1 LGERGTEEYKSNY
14 RTEVIDGINAS
25 DILVKL
31 IEESRWLYGCS
42 SFATLNLIGN
52 MIKKP
57 LKKIL
62 SEGGAHK
69 GVRWIGKIDTHDD
82 IEVVRNYLQ
91 LGFQIKH
98 VNAIPVNFV
107 VTDKKFNLTIDNMS
121 EGEQSLPAN
130 AVVSN
135 DPAYLNHF
143 NSLFERLWN
152 DRASIN
158 ASDRILEIQEGVE
171 PEEIRILSDPRE
183 VHRLYAELLD
193 LAMSEISIIFATPN
207 ALHRAQKLGIIE
219 LLIRAA
225 KERKIKVKVIIPS
238 YQEEVTNRADIGLDF
253 APQFT
258 EIEEI
263 SDVYPNFEVR
273 RNVPLINQTSKIK
286 STFLIVDR
294 NSSLIIDLKDDTKND
309 FMLATGFATF
319 SSSLSRTQSYIFV
332 FDTIWRQAE
341 LYEKLK
347 QHDTMQ
353 REFINISAHELRTPV
368 QAIIG
373 YVEMLGSFPERREE
387 YQSAITRNANRLMR
401 LSGDILD
408 VARIESQTFRLDKS
422 EFSLNDK
429 IRNVITDIK
438 YYNASDLKLRK
449 LDIIY
454 DNTELITVVADKVRI
469 FQVISNLIN
478 NAIKFTES
486 GSITINAWK
495 KTEGKEALVTITDTG
510 KGIDRDIL
518 PRLFTKFASKSNK
531 GTGLGLFISKNIIL
545 AHGGKIWAYN
555 NSNGRGA
562 TFAFTLPVPS

>member
-1 LGERGTEEYKSNY
+1 
-14 RTEVIDGINAS
+14 
-25 DILVKL
+25 
-31 IEESRWLYGCS
+31 
-42 SFATLNLIGN
+42 
-52 MIKKP
+52 
-57 LKKIL
+57 
-62 SEGGAHK
+62 
-69 GVRWIGKIDTHDD
+69 
-82 IEVVRNYLQ
+82 
-91 LGFQIKH
+91 
-98 VNAIPVNFV
+98 
-107 VTDKKFNLTIDNMS
+107 
-121 EGEQSLPAN
+121 
-130 AVVSN
+130 
-135 DPAYLNHF
+135 
-143 NSLFERLWN
+143 
-152 DRASIN
+152 
-158 ASDRILEIQEGVE
+158 
-171 PEEIRILSDPRE
+171 
-183 VHRLYAELLD
+183 
-193 LAMSEISIIFATPN
+193 
-207 ALHRAQKLGIIE
+207 LGIIE
-219 LLIRAA
+219 LLTRAA

-253 APQFT
+253 VPQFT

-273 RNVPLINQTSKIK
+273 RNVPFVHQTSKIK

-294 NSSLIIDLKDDTKND
+294 TSSLIIDLKDDTKND

-353 REFINISAHELRTPV
+353 REFINIAAHELRTPV
-368 QAIIG
+368 QAITG
-373 YVEMLGSFPERREE
+373 YVEMLSCFPERREE
-387 YQSAITRNANRLMR
+387 YQSAISRNAERLMR

-408 VARIESQTFRLDKS
+408 VARIESQTLKLHKT

-429 IRNVITDIK
+429 IRNVIADIRDHSAGDAK
-438 YYNASDLKLRK
+438 LKK

-454 DNTELITVVADKVRI
+454 DSIELITVVADKVRI

-518 PRLFTKFASKSNK
+518 NRLFTKFASKSEQ
-531 GTGLGLFISKNIIL
+531 GTGLGLFISKNIVQ